1 MIYYRLFVLIIL
13 LICLFSSEIITY
25 AESSDTT
32 RTNYNDKRTIG
43 NIYINNIDV
52 SGPDINDGNDWQ
64 PDIFGKIG
72 NALHIK
78 TKPWVIRDILLFK
91 KGQRLDPQTIEDSE
105 RLLRETGYFY
115 DARITVENG
124 DTPGTVNIT
133 VTTKD
138 KWTLDPRLAYSP
150 GNRNGYFGISDKNF
164 LGIGHSAGISV
175 NRNDDPYLGWGGNF
189 NYTINNIKG
198 SFVDAYLNLAS
209 NNKSNL
215 FQLGLARSFF
225 TSATKWAG
233 GLDFTW
239 QHDDFRYVSD
249 SGATNLIPN
258 SYDSQDLWVGRSFP
272 VSFGRGIFQRNTS
285 FILSGRYYRQHYSI
299 RPKVTP
305 ESNRIFENHRLYL
318 VSTGILNRYFYKSY
332 YINEFGVTEDIPVGG
347 MITVTTGS
355 DSREFYNRWY
365 YGMQLVYSENVVNK
379 GYFSGKFELGG
390 FRHSGRWEQNTIKI
404 SLLYH
409 SPLLRKN
416 NWKARLFL
424 QNNYVRGLNRFEG
437 EQLYLDR
444 SSGMAGFNKL
454 DIAGIKRNVLDLEM
468 RLFTPYN
475 VLGFVIG
482 GIVFANY
489 GLIAGHNENLLNSR
503 LYQGYGIGFRTKNES
518 ISQTN
523 FELALVYNPNYPP
536 TGEGNTEITFSASIV
551 LGSRNFNFNKPE
563 TIDFTDN

>member
-1 MIYYRLFVLIIL
+1 MIYRLFVLIIL
-13 LICLFSSEIITY
+13 LVFLLPPGYITY
-25 AESSDTT
+25 AVSSATT
-32 RTNYNDKRTIG
+32 TIKNDEERIIG

-78 TKPWVIRDILLFK
+78 TKPWVIRNILLFK

-115 DARITVENG
+115 DARIIVENS
-124 DTPGTVNIT
+124 DTPGTVNII

-138 KWTLDPRLAYSP
+138 KWTLNPRLAYSP
-150 GNRNGYFGISDKNF
+150 KNRNGYFGISDKNL
-164 LGIGHSAGISV
+164 LGVGHSAGISI
-175 NRNDDPYLGWGGNF
+175 NRSDDPYLGWGGNF
-189 NYTINNIKG
+189 DYTVNNIKG
-198 SFVDAYLNLAS
+198 SFVDAYLNLSS

-215 FQLGLARSFF
+215 FRMGLSRAFI
-225 TSATKWAG
+225 TAATQWAG
-233 GLDFTW
+233 GLEFTW
-239 QHDDFRYVSD
+239 QHDDFRYLTD
-249 SGATNLIPN
+249 SGSTKLIPN
-258 SYDSQDLWVGRSFP
+258 SYDLQDLWVGRSFP
-272 VSFGRGIFQRNTS
+272 VLFGTKIFKRNTS
-285 FILSGRYYRQHYSI
+285 FILSGRYYRKHYSV
-299 RPKVTP
+299 RPEVTA

-318 VSTGILNRYFYKSY
+318 VSTGILNRYFYKSF
-332 YINEFGVTEDIPVGG
+332 YINEFGITEDIPVGG
-347 MITVTTGS
+347 MITLTTGS

-365 YGMQLVYSENVVNK
+365 YGLQVIYSEHLVK
-379 GYFSGKFELGG
+379 SGYFSGKFELGG
-390 FRHSGRWEQNTIKI
+390 FRHSGRWEQNTIKF
-404 SLLYH
+404 SMLYH

-454 DIAGIKRNVLDLEM
+454 DIAGIKRNVLDLEL

-475 VLGFVIG
+475 VLGFIIG

-489 GLIAGHNENLLNSR
+489 GLIAGHNKNLLNSR
-503 LYQGYGIGFRTKNES
+503 VYQGYGLGFRTKNES

-523 FELALVYNPNYPP
+523 FELALVYNPNYPSS
-536 TGEGNTEITFSASIV
+536 GRGNTEITFSASII

-563 TIDFTDN
+563 IIDFTNN